1 MKLSSMIKRRLFFFA
16 LIGISTLIMT
26 AGVVPGATA
35 ATKGGTLIIGFEAEP
50 TSLDAHHGGAS
61 VIDRQCNTP
70 IYDAL
75 VDAKF
80 DGSGVRPALA
90 ERWEISGEGKV
101 YTFYLRKGVKFHD
114 GTPFNAEA
122 VKFNYDR
129 ILDKDNKYHKQA
141 SFALQR
147 TGFLPRAH
155 LPVMWRGWK
164 RFRSSPT

>member
-1 MKLSSMIKRRLFFFA
+1 
-16 LIGISTLIMT
+16 MT

-35 ATKGGTLIIGFEAEP
+35 AAKGGTLIIGFEAEP

-61 VIDRQCNTP
+61 VIDRQSNTP

-75 VDAKF
+75 VEAKF

-90 ERWEISGEGKV
+90 ERWKISGEGKV

-129 ILDKDNKYHKQA
+129 ILDK
-141 SFALQR
+141 
-147 TGFLPRAH
+147 
-155 LPVMWRGWK
+155 
-164 RFRSSPT
+164 